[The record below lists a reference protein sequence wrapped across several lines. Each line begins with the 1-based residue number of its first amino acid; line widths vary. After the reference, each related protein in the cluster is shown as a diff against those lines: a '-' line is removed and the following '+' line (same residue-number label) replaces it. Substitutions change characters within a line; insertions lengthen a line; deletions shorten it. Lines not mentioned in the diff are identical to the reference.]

1 MAVAVRSIGRE
12 GVKMQVPK
20 AVDTEKG
27 DSLAESRGIDERLY
41 FTPYQ

>member
-1 MAVAVRSIGRE
+1 MAVAGRSTGRD
-12 GVKMQVPK
+12 GVKMQVPV